1 MNPTEYATM
10 YAVEDRHWWYVG
22 MQRLTLTLLRQVYP
36 TQTDLTILDAGCGT
50 GAAATYLSALGPV
63 TGLDYVYLALGFC
76 QRRGLKRLSQGT
88 VTQLPFASASFDLIT
103 SFEVLCHRAVGD
115 YHDALAEFF
124 RVLKP
129 GGRLLLRLPAYNA
142 LRSHHDQVTHTQ
154 RRFSAPEIRQ
164 ALSNAG
170 FVNEKISYANTVLFP
185 AAAGKRL
192 LERVW
197 PVQGEQSDVKP
208 NPPWQDN
215 LLARILGLEAR
226 WLAHFNLPFGLT
238 VVSLSRKPIT
248 NTPIHE

>member
-1 MNPTEYATM
+1 MNPTEYVTM

-22 MQRLTLTLLRQVYP
+22 MQRLTLALLRQVYP
-36 TQTDLTILDAGCGT
+36 TQTNLAILDAGCGT
-50 GAAATYLSALGPV
+50 GAAASYLSALGQV
-63 TGLDYVYLALGFC
+63 TGLDYVFLALGFC

-88 VTQLPFASASFDLIT
+88 VTQLPFASAS
-103 SFEVLCHRAVGD
+103 
-115 YHDALAEFF
+115 AEFF
-124 RVLKP
+124 RTLKP

-142 LRSHHDQVTHTQ
+142 LRSHHDQIIHTQ

-164 ALSNAG
+164 ALSNVG

-208 NPPWQDN
+208 NPPWQDKF
-215 LLARILGLEAR
+215 LAHILGLEAR
-226 WLAHFNLPFGLT
+226 WLTHFNLPFGLT

-248 NTPIHE
+248 NTPITR